1 MKGQS
6 EPLNTRHQMAH
17 YSLDDSLSQTPPGAL
32 SDALQ
37 QLRIDTQKAPVDNL
51 VQPQADRIDRSALAR
66 MSAGDRQGRDRS
78 RSRRRNARIG
88 LSIGS
93 WNVAVDSLYLTR
105 RRGSG
110 GLPGNEAEPSQPS
123 QRSGQ
128 ALAPRMT
135 PCADTPLGQLGS
147 GLFVL
152 PISRVERTQTVGGGR
167 GSRRRSRTSGPGP
180 D

>member
-1 MKGQS
+1 
-6 EPLNTRHQMAH
+6 MAH

-37 QLRIDTQKAPVDNL
+37 QLRINTQEAPVDNL
-51 VQPQADRIDRSALAR
+51 VQPQTDRIDRGALAR
-66 MSAGDRQGRDRS
+66 MSAGDRQGRDGS
-78 RSRRRNARIG
+78 GSRRRNARVG
-88 LSIGS
+88 LSIGTG
-93 WNVAVDSLYLTR
+93 NAAIDSLYLTR
-105 RRGSG
+105 RRRSG
-110 GLPGNEAEPSQPS
+110 GLPGNEAEPSKTS

-135 PCADTPLGQLGS
+135 SCADTPFGQLGS
-147 GLFVL
+147 SLFVL
-152 PISRVERTQTVGGGR
+152 HISRVERTQTVGSGR